1 MGITEFKTRTTGR
14 PKYSDS
20 IGKKRTTNRAAR
32 FRFCFS
38 FQVGCA
44 CHKFG
49 FYLQN

>member
-1 MGITEFKTRTTGR
+1 MGIREFKTRTTAR

-20 IGKKRTTNRAAR
+20 IGKNHAAR